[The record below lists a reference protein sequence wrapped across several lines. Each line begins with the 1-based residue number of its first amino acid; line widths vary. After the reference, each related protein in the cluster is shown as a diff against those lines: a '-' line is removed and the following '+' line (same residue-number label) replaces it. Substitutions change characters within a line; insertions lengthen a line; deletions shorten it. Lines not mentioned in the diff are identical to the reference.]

1 MKNIGKRKI
10 AILQY
15 FSILEFEDFKLSLNI
30 FLLVSKAKIWYKDYG
45 LSSHYEVK
53 IILSGLKFKNSAN

>member
-10 AILQY
+10 AILQN
-15 FSILEFEDFKLSLNI
+15 FSILEFEDFKLVLNI
-30 FLLVSKAKIWYKDYG
+30 FLVVMKAKIWHKDYG
-45 LSSHYEVK
+45 LVSPCEVK